1 MPSVTVSDLRAAGRD
16 AARIRATH
24 ALSLLDPDGTPA
36 PDLGLPPERHLVL
49 RFLDIDDEGF
59 GARRGPDLPI
69 VEAILRFASDIPETG
84 AVLVHCHAGVS
95 RSPAAAL
102 LMLSEWGAP
111 LDLPGY
117 AGLPNER
124 LLRLAGD
131 LTGRDLVAAGETI
144 GRRTAAA
151 LLASDDWPNLADAA
165 DEARRRTDRADRR
178 VRNPSS

>member
-36 PDLGLPPERHLVL
+36 PDLGLPPDRHLVL
-49 RFLDIDDEGF
+49 RFLDIDDDGF

-69 VEAILRFASDIPETG
+69 VEAILGFASGIPESG

-102 LMLSEWGAP
+102 LMLSEWGRRWICRGTPDFRTNGCFGSQA
-111 LDLPGY
+111 
-117 AGLPNER
+117 
-124 LLRLAGD
+124 
-131 LTGRDLVAAGETI
+131 TSRDGPWSRQAK
-144 GRRTAAA
+144 
-151 LLASDDWPNLADAA
+151 P
-165 DEARRRTDRADRR
+165 
-178 VRNPSS
+178 